1 MYTYFKLSSCIW
13 QTYTIFI
20 CQIKNVYKYLW
31 MSKLRKKYIWSYGCF
46 GHLSMLFIWG
56 GGLFWGGRDC
66 VQGKYLTNR
75 TSCLFQSER
84 LSLSDQGGLALQWIC
99 SWYCPMRPPR
109 TKIWAL
115 SGPTPFNNL
124 VERLP
129 SIYQSYSKYV
139 KLLYIKMHANYMQKW
154 VWGNQM

>member
-1 MYTYFKLSSCIW
+1 MSIN
-13 QTYTIFI
+13 I
-20 CQIKNVYKYLW
+20 C
-31 MSKLRKKYIWSYGCF
+31 GCQNWGRSICGATVVLAISPCFLF
-46 GHLSMLFIWG
+46 GEGDFSG
-56 GGLFWGGRDC
+56 GGRDC

-84 LSLSDQGGLALQWIC
+84 LSLSDQGGLALQWTC

-109 TKIWAL
+109 IKIWAL

-124 VERLP
+124 VEWLP

-139 KLLYIKMHANYMQKW
+139 TLLYIEMHANYMQKW